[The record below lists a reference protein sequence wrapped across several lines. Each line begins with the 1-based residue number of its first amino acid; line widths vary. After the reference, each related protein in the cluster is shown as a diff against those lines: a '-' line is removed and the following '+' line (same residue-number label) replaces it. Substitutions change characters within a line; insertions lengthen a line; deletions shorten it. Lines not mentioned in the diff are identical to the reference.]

1 MKYRTVTLGARKEIF
16 HGIYDFHD
24 LTSLLLIK
32 FETDC
37 KVDLTNFNTKQTEC
51 TIWNLSFGRNDQ
63 ANI

>member
-32 FETDC
+32 FDTDC
-37 KVDLTNFNTKQTEC
+37 KVDLKNFNTTSTEF
-51 TIWNLSFGRNDQ
+51 TIWNSSFGRNDQ
-63 ANI
+63 VNI